1 MEFHIF
7 EWLKSILEIFCL
19 GDSITLIT
27 FAKLSRFFQFFTI
40 FWQFSHSLKCFFFSI
55 WKYEKVKSLIL
66 RSSIVV
72 EEKLTKENLVFHSLA
87 VSLNDFFFVKLNF
100 NAVLQFVYCTIKFDN
115 YGHKLLKKLFSK
127 IIMQGY
133 WSLCNYKSGN
143 YMLTLVVEFLVTYYL
158 THFEVHDKCHWYVSK
173 IQFKCVCE
181 KIEIYLDSS
190 KVAIKL

>member
-1 MEFHIF
+1 MAKKYIGN
-7 EWLKSILEIFCL
+7 ILLGGFNYFNYFCQVIQVFSVL
-19 GDSITLIT
+19 YNFL
-27 FAKLSRFFQFFTI
+27 TI
-40 FWQFSHSLKCFFFSI
+40 FSLIKMFFFSI

-133 WSLCNYKSGN
+133 
-143 YMLTLVVEFLVTYYL
+143 
-158 THFEVHDKCHWYVSK
+158 
-173 IQFKCVCE
+173 
-181 KIEIYLDSS
+181 
-190 KVAIKL
+190 